1 MGCRDRKV
9 DSGLVIVPELDL
21 AVVITAGFYGNPMQ
35 AWLPLLI
42 LYRHVLVA
50 AANEA

>member
-9 DSGLVIVPELDL
+9 DSGIVIVPELVL
-21 AVVITAGFYGNPMQ
+21 AVLISAGFYVIPMP